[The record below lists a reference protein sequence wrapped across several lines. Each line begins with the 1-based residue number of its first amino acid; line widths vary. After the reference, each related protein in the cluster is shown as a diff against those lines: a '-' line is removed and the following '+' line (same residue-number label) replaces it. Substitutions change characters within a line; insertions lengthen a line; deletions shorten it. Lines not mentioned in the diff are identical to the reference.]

1 MKTLALTTL
10 LTLAIG
16 AYTPA
21 RAQGPYDRHADAHKD
36 IQAALTE
43 AQADG
48 KLVLLDFGANW
59 CLDCIVLSHLYEDET
74 VHPFLDA
81 NFHVVNIDVGNR
93 SEERRVGKECTVLC
107 RSRWSPYH

>member
-1 MKTLALTTL
+1 MEARMKTLALTTL

-21 RAQGPYDRHADAHKD
+21 RSQGPYDKRADAHKD
-36 IQAALTE
+36 IQTALTE

-74 VHPFLDA
+74 
-81 NFHVVNIDVGNR
+81 R
-93 SEERRVGKECTVLC
+93 SEERRVGKECRARGWAC
-107 RSRWSPYH
+107 DQE